1 MGFTASVLK
10 SRIKMFQDFSIFML
24 HFNSRGLIFLWISV
38 FLGAS
43 LSAHPLDSNATV
55 KADSAKYWK
64 ATSAFGLTFNQL
76 SLTNWASGGESS
88 VSGKANIDFKI
99 NYKKNQSSF
108 ELKSKTGFGIVGYGS
123 KRLEKTEDRIDF
135 ATSFSQEAF
144 NNWTYTSLFTF
155 KSQFANGYKY
165 PNDSTLISA
174 FMAPGYLT
182 ASLGFKF
189 MKTDKFE
196 LFLSPASGKFTVV
209 NVQSLADKG
218 AFGVK
223 KAVLDSTGAVTVP
236 GNNLLAE
243 FGINV
248 LASFNHSFTDDI
260 DLATMLNLYNNYLDE
275 NQGNRWNI
283 DVDWETKIN
292 FTINKRIQTVV
303 FLLLKY
309 DHDIMVPIYEMDES
323 RKKQIGEGPRLQ
335 VKESLGLGFSYKIG

>member
-1 MGFTASVLK
+1 MVLK
-10 SRIKMFQDFSIFML
+10 TSLLNGEGKLVQVFSFRGDQ
-24 HFNSRGLIFLWISV
+24 FNWKGLLFLCILLC
-38 FLGAS
+38 FEAS
-43 LSAHPLDSNATV
+43 LSANTLDSNTKV
-55 KADSAKYWK
+55 KADSVKYWK

-88 VSGKANIDFKI
+88 VSGKANIDFKV
-99 NYKKNQSSF
+99 NYKKKQSSF
-108 ELKSKTGFGIVGYGS
+108 EMKSKTAFGIVGYGS

-135 ATSFSQEAF
+135 ATSFSQQAF
-144 NNWTYTSLFTF
+144 KKWTYTSLFTF

-209 NVQSLADKG
+209 TAQSLADKG

-223 KAVLDSTGAVTVP
+223 KAVLDSAGAVVIP
-236 GNNLLAE
+236 GKNLLAE

-248 LASFNHSFTDDI
+248 LASFNHSFSDDI
-260 DLATMLNLYNNYLDE
+260 DVATMVNLYNNYLDE
-275 NQGNRWNI
+275 NHGNRWNI
-283 DVDWETKIN
+283 DVDWETKVN
-292 FTINKRIQTVV
+292 FTINKRIQTVI

-309 DHDIMVPIYEMDES
+309 DHDIMVPIYEMQENV
-323 RKKQIGEGPRLQ
+323 KKQIGEGPRLQ